1 MGVFDTVLV
10 RKPKK
15 SRFNLNH
22 SVLLTCNAGYEVPFM
37 CQEAIPGDVFKISSE
52 VLVKAAPLIA
62 PLMHQVNLKVEFWY
76 VPNRLVFP
84 KWENYI
90 NPKDDNDEALKLP
103 QVYNLDS
110 NYVKPGTLWDY
121 LGLPTP
127 FANGMDVALRE
138 NQHYGINALP
148 FLAYQMIWNEFYRDP
163 NMQSPIKLPSDINPF
178 YDGDIRKVYENNEEY
193 YELFNLRKRCWEKD
207 YFTTAQPDVQRGDDV
222 MLNMS
227 GNATFNV
234 ENFPQA
240 SGPNT
245 YHIQNPQGGE
255 NIPIGTAGIGQ
266 NGSIVPYVDGSGKT
280 VGWQVL
286 DSNGRS
292 VGGVQSYQQAV
303 SQLQQ
308 LSGHIDMDS
317 GISINDLR
325 ELNVLQKYKER
336 LQLAGTRYIDWLK
349 AFFGVYSSDARLQRP
364 QFLGGGRV
372 PLTIGETL
380 QTSQT
385 TDTSP
390 QGTRTGNFYALSST
404 PSAKYK
410 VEENGYIIGVLCVI
424 PRTSYYQGI
433 PRHFT
438 KFDRYDFAIPMFANL
453 GEQPVR
459 RTELFVKDTTWLQ
472 GALRFQTKG
481 GLFGYQQR
489 YAEYKSIP
497 SSIHGLFRTSL
508 DSWHWA
514 RKFENMPVLGK
525 DFLACDP
532 DYRPFAIEDENLDE
546 HFYIELYNHVTAVRP
561 LPKIAVPQL

>member
-90 NPKDDNDEALKLP
+90 NPKDENDEALKLP
-103 QVYNLDS
+103 QVYRLPIDA
-110 NYVKPGTLWDY
+110 VKPGTLWDY

-127 FANGMDVALRE
+127 FANGMEINISE
-138 NQHYGINALP
+138 NRSYGINALP

-163 NMQSPIKLPSDINPF
+163 NMQSPIKLPADINPF
-178 YDGDIRKVYENNEEY
+178 YDGNIKTVYEDNDEY
-193 YELFNLRKRCWEKD
+193 LELFNLRKRCWEKD

-234 ENFPQA
+234 ENFPQP

-245 YHIQNPQGGE
+245 YHIQNAQGGTD
-255 NIPIGTAGIGQ
+255 IPIGQTGLGP
-266 NGSIVPYVDGSGKT
+266 NGRIVPYVDGAGKT
-280 VGWQVL
+280 VGWQVQ
-286 DSNGRS
+286 DSNGNN
-292 VGGVQSYQQAV
+292 VGGVQSYQQAL
-303 SQLQQ
+303 SQVQQ
-308 LSGHIDMDS
+308 LSGNIDMDS

-459 RTELFVKDTTWLQ
+459 RTELFIRDGVELNGLLDFN
-472 GALRFQTKG
+472 RKG

-514 RKFENMPVLGK
+514 RKFENTPVLGK

-561 LPKIAVPQL
+561 LPKIAMPQL